1 MSCRD
6 CVFRGIFQDMGA
18 SCDVCNLQS
27 DLADAIKACED
38 SDGCR
43 HRFTVSEAKE
53 IVIDREGGLPVI
65 TKEEKKEECKVCE
78 EYDPFKTIKDSLEEV
93 TKSAL
98 NTINSLAR
106 KLQEALTGSE
116 DTQND

>member
-78 EYDPFKTIKDSLEEV
+78 EYDPFKTI
-93 TKSAL
+93 
-98 NTINSLAR
+98 R
-106 KLQEALTGSE
+106 EALIEAGKAACMALKTISNNLQKAQTESE